1 METKKLIDCC
11 EFISDGDHLP
21 PPKSDSGVP
30 FITISNITGQN
41 NLLIKLNS
49 ILSVAFLH

>member
-1 METKKLIDCC
+1 MLKLHIGNISDKEKRMETKKLIDCC

-30 FITISNITGQN
+30 FITISNITG
-41 NLLIKLNS
+41 
-49 ILSVAFLH
+49 

>member
-30 FITISNITGQN
+30 FITSVMSNV
-41 NLLIKLNS
+41 IKK
-49 ILSVAFLH
+49 V